1 MSDGSGDRGALV
13 RRESANLAEQAFEA
27 IRRLILFQ
35 SCDEWFALPIA
46 FVREVQP
53 LERVTRVPNAPRDV
67 LGILNI
73 RGRVLTLVGLA
84 ECLAIAPGRDPSTHV
99 VVLDL
104 GDPELRIGLAVQ
116 RIGGVR
122 RIPMS
127 SVEPPPPR
135 DGGPDCLEG
144 VFEVDGQVVGLLDL
158 SRVFARSLPAW
169 GITLEGRGASEAPT
183 GA

>member
-1 MSDGSGDRGALV
+1 MLDGSGDSGALV
-13 RRESANLAEQAFEA
+13 RRESADLAEQTPEA
-27 IRRLILFQ
+27 VRRLILFQ
-35 SCDEWFALPIA
+35 ACDEWFALPIA

-84 ECLAIAPGRDPSTHV
+84 ECLEISPGGDPSTHV

-104 GDPELRIGLAVQ
+104 GDPEVRIGLAVQ

-122 RIPMS
+122 RVPVS
-127 SVEPPPPR
+127 AVELPPPR

-144 VFEVDGQVVGLLDL
+144 VFDVDGQVVGLLDL
-158 SRVFARSLPAW
+158 ARVFSRSLPAW
-169 GITLEGRGASEAPT
+169 GVTLDGRGASEFPNA
-183 GA
+183 